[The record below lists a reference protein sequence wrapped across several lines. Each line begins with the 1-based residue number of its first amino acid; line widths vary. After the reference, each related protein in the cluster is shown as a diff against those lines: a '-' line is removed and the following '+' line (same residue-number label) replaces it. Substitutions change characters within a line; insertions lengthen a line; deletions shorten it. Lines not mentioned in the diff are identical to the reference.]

1 MVSNTIMRIQGQ
13 CWSFKNDHTLGNI
26 FFRIN
31 YVINKLWSGANQPL
45 RREGDQQLISL
56 VGSGLSHLPHGN
68 GESDLV
74 GWAASQS
81 STVTPWSALPVTSG
95 SGSACRCNALLKKE
109 VSVSIKPIS
118 RQAWRA
124 LKLDRALQTGP
135 PVEQDMFS
143 CGPDTRNTT
152 LGARFLRHIYG
163 LWLWLH
169 WLSQHSLRGSTK
181 ISTKLCVTSS
191 KTAAMPVASV
201 PFLSGAAFH
210 NCFETPPCEQPDS
223 SGWLELTL
231 FMDGAAVC
239 TINDIRASVRIIV
252 GFFFLL
258 SNKLNMIDPSNTAIE
273 NLPQN
278 LLYKEPKCGC
288 WVFKWNIWYWRA
300 RTVLTKSRLNG
311 MFKKNEV
318 YEVDENMTLNGEH

>member
-1 MVSNTIMRIQGQ
+1 MVSNTIMTIQGQ

-81 STVTPWSALPVTSG
+81 STVTRWSALPVTSG
-95 SGSACRCNALLKKE
+95 FGSACRCNALLKKE

-124 LKLDRALQTGP
+124 LKLDRVLQTGP

-181 ISTKLCVTSS
+181 ISTKLCVTSR

-223 SGWLELTL
+223 SGWLALTL

-252 GFFFLL
+252 GFFSFVQQAEHDR
-258 SNKLNMIDPSNTAIE
+258 SNFFFVSN
-273 NLPQN
+273 
-278 LLYKEPKCGC
+278 LYCDC
-288 WVFKWNIWYWRA
+288 
-300 RTVLTKSRLNG
+300 SHRLN
-311 MFKKNEV
+311 KVTQLLKTYPRTYYIKNLS
-318 YEVDENMTLNGEH
+318 VDVGFSNEIFDIEEQELY